1 MSELRALI
9 FDVDGTLA
17 ETERDAHRPAF
28 NRAFLE
34 AGLDWEW
41 SVEFYGELLEV
52 GGGKER
58 IRHYIQQYQSDF
70 PIPNQDLDQFVVEL
84 HEIKN
89 KYFGQL
95 VRERIPLRSGVMR
108 LMKEAKQEG
117 IRLAIATTSDPQNV
131 EALLTSAIA
140 PDGPSWFEVIAAGD
154 MVPVKKP
161 EPDVYHYA
169 LQALNLQPQDCL
181 AIEDSLQG
189 LSAADA
195 AGVKTVIT
203 VNNYTHNQDFSKAKL
218 VIDSLGEPDA
228 PFTVLSGDAGGATY
242 FNIPLAKALH
252 QQSVGCS

>member
-28 NRAFLE
+28 NRAFSE

-41 SVEFYGELLEV
+41 SVEFYGELLEI

-58 IRHYIQQYQSDF
+58 IRHYVQEYQADF
-70 PIPNQDLDQFVVEL
+70 PIPNQDLDQFVFDL

-95 VRERIPLRSGVMR
+95 VVDRIPLRPGVMR
-108 LMKEAKQEG
+108 LMQEAKREG
-117 IRLAIATTSDPQNV
+117 VRLAISTTSDPHNV
-131 EALLTSAIA
+131 EALLKSAIG

-154 MVPVKKP
+154 MAPVKKP
-161 EPDVYHYA
+161 EPDIYQYA
-169 LQALNLQPQDCL
+169 LQALNLQPEDCL
-181 AIEDSLQG
+181 AIEDSNQG
-189 LSAADA
+189 LLAAQA

-203 VNNYTHNQDFSKAKL
+203 VNNYTRNQDFSGAEL
-218 VIDSLGEPDA
+218 VIDSLGEPDE
-228 PFTVLSGDAGGATY
+228 PFTVLSGDAGEATC
-242 FNIPLAKALH
+242 FDLALARRLH
-252 QQSVGCS
+252 QRG

>member
-28 NRAFLE
+28 NQAFLE

-41 SVEFYGELLEV
+41 SVELYGELLKI

-58 IRHYIQQYQSDF
+58 IRHYVQHYQPDL
-70 PIPNQDLDQFVVEL
+70 PISHSDLDQLVINL

-95 VRERIPLRSGVMR
+95 VVDRIPLRPGVMR
-108 LMKEAKQEG
+108 LIQEAKREG
-117 IRLAIATTSDPQNV
+117 VRLAIATTSDPHNV
-131 EALLTSAIA
+131 KALLKSAMS
-140 PDGPSWFEVIAAGD
+140 PDSPSWFEVIAAGD

-181 AIEDSLQG
+181 AIEDSHQG
-189 LSAADA
+189 LLAAQA
-195 AGVKTVIT
+195 AGLKTVIT
-203 VNNYTHNQDFSKAKL
+203 VNNYTCNQDFSGAEL
-218 VIDSLGEPDA
+218 VIDSLGEPDE
-228 PFTVLSGDAGGATY
+228 PFTVLSGNAGEATY
-242 FNIPLAKALH
+242 FDLALARQLH
-252 QQSVGCS
+252 QKG

>member
-28 NRAFLE
+28 NRAFEE

-41 SVEFYGELLEV
+41 SVEFYGELLEI

-58 IRHYIQQYQSDF
+58 IRHYVEQYQSDF
-70 PIPNQDLDQFVVEL
+70 PIPNQDLDQFVVDV

-95 VRERIPLRSGVMR
+95 VVDRIPLRSGVMR
-108 LMKEAKQEG
+108 LMQEAKREG
-117 IRLAIATTSDPQNV
+117 VRLAIATTSDPHNV
-131 EALLTSAIA
+131 KALLTSAIS

-161 EPDVYHYA
+161 EPDVYQYA
-169 LQALNLQPQDCL
+169 LQALNLQPEDCL
-181 AIEDSLQG
+181 AIEDSNQG
-189 LSAADA
+189 LLAAQA

-203 VNNYTHNQDFSKAKL
+203 VNNYTRNQDFSGAEL
-218 VIDSLGEPDA
+218 VIDSLGEPDE
-228 PFTVLSGDAGGATY
+228 PFTVLSGDVGEATY
-242 FNIPLAKALH
+242 FDLALARELH
-252 QQSVGCS
+252 QRG